1 MNQEELIKLVKNELT
16 CNSYWEIF
24 DSNQDW
30 FINKV
35 IIPYICTHLS
45 NRDQLYRLYS
55 ALNISEIK
63 DES

>member
-1 MNQEELIKLVKNELT
+1 MSQEELVELAIDELT
-16 CNSYWEIF
+16 CKSYWEIF

-30 FINKV
+30 FIDKV